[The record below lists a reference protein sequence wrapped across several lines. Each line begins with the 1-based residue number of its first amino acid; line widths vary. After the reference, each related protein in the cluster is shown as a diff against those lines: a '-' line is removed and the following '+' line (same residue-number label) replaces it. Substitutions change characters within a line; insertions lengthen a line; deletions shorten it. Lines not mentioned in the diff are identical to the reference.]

1 MTEQKYYYKSTTKK
15 EFNCVKDDEKLIE
28 TLSDKG
34 YTVYSVRQ
42 KTNQLIPYHEHPTEE
57 MVIESPVV
65 SESASHCSVYPVAVF
80 LMEENRPVMFTV
92 LEGVSVLRWA
102 TFSSFAAV

>member
-42 KTNQLIPYHEHPTEE
+42 KTNQLIPYHEHSTEE
-57 MVIESPVV
+57 MVIVLTGKVRYTVEEEIVDVEEGDIIRVKP
-65 SESASHCSVYPVAVF
+65 HSVHSMVGMAKEGISNLLLVF
-80 LMEENRPVMFTV
+80 I
-92 LEGVSVLRWA
+92 
-102 TFSSFAAV
+102 

>member
-15 EFNCVKDDEKLIE
+15 EFNCIKDDEKLIE
-28 TLSDKG
+28 ILADKG

-57 MVIESPVV
+57 MVIVLSGKVRYAVEEEIVDIEEGEIIRVKP
-65 SESASHCSVYPVAVF
+65 HSVHSMVGMA
-80 LMEENRPVMFTV
+80 E
-92 LEGVSVLRWA
+92 EGVSNLLLV
-102 TFSSFAAV
+102 FI